1 MLLLTHPAISMA
13 QAADLMYF
21 AMVRCVAAGVG
32 LAEIESHLDRRSLK
46 LQRRPGND
54 KKDRNDA
61 AAKILQEAKEAKEKK
76 KKQGG
81 GGGGEGGGGGGGES
95 GGGRGALLLPAAV
108 LLIGLVAVV
117 RSKS

>member
-1 MLLLTHPAISMA
+1 
-13 QAADLMYF
+13 MYF

-61 AAKILQEAKEAKEKK
+61 AAKILREAKEAKEKK
-76 KKQGG
+76 KQSDGG
-81 GGGGEGGGGGGGES
+81 GGGGGGGGGE

-108 LLIGLVAVV
+108 LLIGLVAAV
-117 RSKS
+117 RSRA